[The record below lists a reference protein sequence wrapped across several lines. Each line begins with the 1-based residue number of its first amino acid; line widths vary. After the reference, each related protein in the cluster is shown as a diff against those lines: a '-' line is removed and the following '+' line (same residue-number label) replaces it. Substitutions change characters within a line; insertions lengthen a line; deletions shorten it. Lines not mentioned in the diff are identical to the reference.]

1 MLSKKMNKRKLI
13 DKFFR
18 YIFLGFIGI
27 ALLVLAV
34 LLYDVFSAGIQMLDW
49 GFFTR
54 FDSRFP
60 EKAGIKAGLFGT
72 LYIIAMMIPITLI
85 VGISTALY
93 LEEYAPKNK
102 LTNFIRLNIA
112 NLAGV
117 PSIIYGMLGLGILVR
132 SLALGRSVLAGSL
145 TLSLLVL
152 PVVIVSS
159 QEAIKSVPAS
169 LRNASYAMGANHWQ
183 TVSKVVIPTSLPSII
198 TGFILAISRAIG
210 ETAPLIM
217 MGALTFVMFTPEHI
231 MDSFTVMPIQIFNW
245 TSLPK
250 KEFELV
256 AAAGSSVLLI
266 VLFILNGLAT
276 FIRYRY
282 SSKY

>member
-1 MLSKKMNKRKLI
+1 VLSKKMNKRKLI

>member
-1 MLSKKMNKRKLI
+1 MLLLMKNKRMFI

-18 YIFLGFIGI
+18 YVFLGFIGV
-27 ALLVLAV
+27 ALLILAV
-34 LLYDVFSAGIQMLDW
+34 LLYDVFSAGIKMLDW
-49 GFFTR
+49 DFLTR

-72 LYIIAMMIPITLI
+72 LYIIALMIPITFI

-93 LEEYAPKNK
+93 LEEYAPKNM

-132 SLALGRSVLAGSL
+132 TLALGRSVLAGSL

-152 PVVIVSS
+152 PVIIVSA

-183 TVSKVVIPTSLPSII
+183 TESKVVIPTALPSII

-256 AAAGSSVLLI
+256 AAAGSSVLLT

-276 FIRYRY
+276 FIRYHY

>member
-1 MLSKKMNKRKLI
+1 MLARKMNKRKLI

-18 YIFLGFIGI
+18 YIFLSFIGI

-34 LLYDVFSAGIQMLDW
+34 LLYDVFSAGIKMLDW
-49 GFFTR
+49 DFFTR

-72 LYIIAMMIPITLI
+72 LYVIALMIPFTLI

-93 LEEYAPKNK
+93 LEEYSPKNK

-112 NLAGV
+112 NLAGI

-132 SLALGRSVLAGSL
+132 TLALGRSVLGGSL

-152 PVVIVSS
+152 PVVIVSA

-183 TVSKVVIPTSLPSII
+183 TVSKVVIPTSLPSIM

-276 FIRYRY
+276 FIRYHY